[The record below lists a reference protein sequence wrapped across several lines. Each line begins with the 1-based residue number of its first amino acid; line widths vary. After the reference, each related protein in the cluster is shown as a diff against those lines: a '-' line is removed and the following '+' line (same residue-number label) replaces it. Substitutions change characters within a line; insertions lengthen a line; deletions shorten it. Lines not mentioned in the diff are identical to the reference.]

1 MPMRPPRRFTKPPSR
16 RPRCQ
21 PNWPMRSLPRSPRS
35 PGRNPDAEVDA
46 ALEVG
51 FLGSVEGGDAVEA
64 AGPAPEAH
72 EASVEGAEES
82 ADEVEEPRGNEGHVR
97 LTTSAGPGARNV
109 VLVHGA
115 FVDGSSWRAVYQL
128 LTDDGYRVAV
138 VQNPTLSLSGDA
150 VATRLVIDAQD
161 GPVVLVGHSYGGAVI
176 TEAGMHDKVVALVYI
191 AAFAP
196 DGGESVDALGGN
208 PDAAGSP
215 IVAAPGGFYFQD
227 REKFHASFGAD
238 LSGRDAAFLADSQV
252 PWGAD
257 AMTGTVTEPAW
268 RVKPS
273 WYLIATEDRMI
284 TAAAQRAMAQ
294 RAGATTVEVT
304 ASHAVYMSQQ
314 RAVAALIRTACAEA
328 IAKPPPV

>member
-1 MPMRPPRRFTKPPSR
+1 
-16 RPRCQ
+16 
-21 PNWPMRSLPRSPRS
+21 
-35 PGRNPDAEVDA
+35 
-46 ALEVG
+46 
-51 FLGSVEGGDAVEA
+51 
-64 AGPAPEAH
+64 
-72 EASVEGAEES
+72 
-82 ADEVEEPRGNEGHVR
+82 
-97 LTTSAGPGARNV
+97 
-109 VLVHGA
+109 VHGA

-128 LTDDGYRVAV
+128 LTEEGYRVAV

-150 VATRLVIDAQD
+150 AATRLVIDAQD

-176 TEAGMHDKVVALVYI
+176 TEAGTHHKVVALVYI

-227 REKFHASFGAD
+227 REKFHSSFGAD
-238 LSGRDAAFLADSQV
+238 LSARDAAFLADSQV

-284 TAAAQRAMAQ
+284 TTSAQRAMAQ
-294 RAGATTVEVT
+294 RVGATTVEVT
-304 ASHAVYMSQQ
+304 GSHAVYMSQP
-314 RAVAALIRTACAEA
+314 RAVAAFIRTACAEA
-328 IAKPPPV
+328 IANPPPL